1 MKKLIVCIMAF
12 AFLLTTTAPVFAKG
26 GHGGGGKSASGHSS
40 SHSGGGKGDSGSG
53 KGHSGGHGH
62 GHGKGPG
69 GPSRGHGGHRGGGH
83 YHSSSSTSV
92 YLVGREV
99 IPNVHTF
106 ADCNEHSATSET
118 FVSYYSNGTSNS
130 YTYYTVLDAKGNV
143 LATDCTDVK
152 HTIYD
157 NVHYLLLRKG
167 GKYGIYSHDGQ
178 LISNRSYT
186 TMYEIAPNRLLVKAN
201 KMYGVVDLLENTV
214 VPIKYKEFKSV
225 GKDLYITKLNGY
237 YGMVNSSNYMF
248 FPPEY
253 DKITQLYDTFV
264 LKQYGKYGLADA
276 YGRLILEPVYDKIKK
291 QGEYIVVK
299 KDKRWGVFDSSGRM
313 LSEVGYEKIRINRN
327 HLEGKING
335 MWIEIPVPLI

>member
-12 AFLLTTTAPVFAKG
+12 AFLLTTTAPAFAKD
-26 GHGGGGKSASGHSS
+26 GHGGGGKGGSGGHSS
-40 SHSGGGKGDSGSG
+40 SHSGGGKG
-53 KGHSGGHGH
+53 HSGGEKGH
-62 GHGKGPG
+62 GG
-69 GPSRGHGGHRGGGH
+69 GPSRGHGGGGGH

-99 IPNVHTF
+99 IPNVQTI

-225 GKDLYITKLNGY
+225 GKDL
-237 YGMVNSSNYMF
+237 
-248 FPPEY
+248 
-253 DKITQLYDTFV
+253 
-264 LKQYGKYGLADA
+264 
-276 YGRLILEPVYDKIKK
+276 
-291 QGEYIVVK
+291 
-299 KDKRWGVFDSSGRM
+299 
-313 LSEVGYEKIRINRN
+313 
-327 HLEGKING
+327 
-335 MWIEIPVPLI
+335 